1 MGEKELQALRS
12 ILEDTNNKKYMV
24 GTWSINF
31 NKEQNTFQFDKC
43 EFVGYCEERPVVINL
58 EGTVLDKGGPII

>member
-31 NKEQNTFQFDKC
+31 NKEQNTFQFD
-43 EFVGYCEERPVVINL
+43 IWSH
-58 EGTVLDKGGPII
+58 